1 MYSINLASIE
11 DATDILALQQLA
23 YQSEAKLYQ
32 DWSLPPLTQTLDSL
46 LDEFNRGLV
55 LKAVINSQI
64 IGSVRATTENS
75 VCQINRLM
83 VHPDFQGQGI
93 GSALMKKIESLH
105 NQSSGFR
112 LFTGSKSL
120 DNIRLYQKLGYTI
133 SHNQKLSDKVE
144 LCFMEKIN
152 HSFNSCQDL
161 DPGAI
166 YRQFFHPF
174 KAAD

>member
-32 DWSLPPLTQTLDSL
+32 DWTLPPLTQTLDALIVEMGKSIT
-46 LDEFNRGLV
+46 
-55 LKAVINSQI
+55 LKAVINNQL
-64 IGSVRATTENS
+64 IGSVRATTEHS
-75 VCQINRLM
+75 VCKINRLM

-120 DNIRLYQKLGYTI
+120 DNIRLYQQLGYRI

-152 HSFNSCQDL
+152 HSFHSCQDL

-174 KAAD
+174 KATD

>member
-32 DWSLPPLTQTLDSL
+32 DWTLPPLTQTLDA
-46 LDEFNRGLV
+46 LV
-55 LKAVINSQI
+55 TEMGKSITLKAVINNQL
-64 IGSVRATTENS
+64 IGSVRATAENS
-75 VCQINRLM
+75 VCKINRLM
-83 VHPDFQGQGI
+83 VHPNFQGQRI

-120 DNIRLYQKLGYTI
+120 DNIRFYQKLGYRI

-152 HSFNSCQDL
+152 HSLISCQDL

-166 YRQFFHPF
+166 YRQFFHTF
-174 KAAD
+174 KATD